1 MQNQNTATKNIEVEI
16 RARIEDIGTFKN
28 ILKEQGAEFNTSVYI
43 CDIYFC
49 SRAAAKVE
57 DVEMDAVGSYS
68 LRLRKA
74 KKGDEKERVTLNTKT
89 IINHGDHNAWEEHE
103 VAVDDFSEVAKIL
116 NTTEFKPFFK
126 LEKTRYTYRLND
138 MEICVEDIADFGGAV
153 EVEIMCASGNESSAK
168 EKIKAFLKQCNIG
181 EDKIVP
187 KSITNI
193 IMKERAFKQEI
204 LF

>member
-1 MQNQNTATKNIEVEI
+1 MQKTETKNIEVEI
-16 RARIEDIGTFKN
+16 RARLDNVDLFRS
-28 ILKEQGAEFNTSVYI
+28 ILKGRGAEFTVSIYI
-43 CDIYFC
+43 CDVYFC
-49 SRAAAKVE
+49 NWAAKKVE

-68 LRLRKA
+68 LRLRRA
-74 KKGDEKERVTLNTKT
+74 KRDDEKEHVTLNTKT
-89 IINHGDHNAWEEHE
+89 ITNRGDHNAWEEHE
-103 VAVDDFSEVAKIL
+103 VEVSDFAEASKIL

-126 LEKTRYTYRLND
+126 LEKTRHIYRLGD
-138 MEICVEDIADFGGAV
+138 MEVCVEDITDFGAAV
-153 EVEIMCASGNESSAK
+153 EVEIMCAPGDETHAK
-168 EKIKAFLKQCNIG
+168 GKIRDFLHQCNVG